1 MSWIRF
7 GWVGATIPKI
17 KVKRQYLYP
26 KWHYPVVTAVVAI
39 LGFAFAGPVGFLVT
53 VGLGLFF
60 TLRNELR
67 RAGLEAA
74 EPSVTPLPGAPEDER
89 LEAKREREG
98 GPVEK

>member
-17 KVKRQYLYP
+17 KVKRLYLYP
-26 KWHYPVVTAVVAI
+26 KWHYPVVTAIVAI
-39 LGFAFAGPVGFLVT
+39 PGAIFGGAVGFLVT
-53 VGLGLFF
+53 VGLGLLL
-60 TLRNELR
+60 TLHNELR
-67 RAGLEAA
+67 RAGLEAE